1 MGWGAGDSWLCEV
14 APFASLHLV
23 ALRVAQSCPQPLL
36 HLRSR
41 HPQVRSGHPPHA
53 LVFLSLS
60 LVSTRPSSLNPDP
73 KALDPGSDHGVGRPP
88 HKQDR
93 PLKIGERGAQ
103 RAPSPRPGRCKLGAG
118 GGAKR
123 PRARPLLVNTARRPK
138 PAPRALP
145 APPHAAPR
153 PHPRTAIPRG
163 GRGPPRA
170 PSCSAA
176 PPRGHPEPAG
186 RAARRSR
193 GAQGPAAA
201 ALFFPLLPSVS
212 FPARFLHLRPRAA
225 CRLQGPGG
233 GAGLR
238 AAAGGVGYGP
248 GSGATRGPGGGG
260 GARAGARPTQA

>member
-60 LVSTRPSSLNPDP
+60 LVFTRPSSLNSDP

-145 APPHAAPR
+145 APPTPR
-153 PHPRTAIPRG
+153 PVLTRAQRSPEEGEGRPGRRHVPRRRPADTRSPRAGPRG
-163 GRGPPRA
+163 APGARRAQRRLRSSSRFFLRSRFPRA
-170 PSCSAA
+170 SCTFVPGQRAGSK
-176 PPRGHPEPAG
+176 G
-186 RAARRSR
+186 RAA
-193 GAQGPAAA
+193 
-201 ALFFPLLPSVS
+201 
-212 FPARFLHLRPRAA
+212 
-225 CRLQGPGG
+225 
-233 GAGLR
+233 
-238 AAAGGVGYGP
+238 GP
-248 GSGATRGPGGGG
+248 GSGPL
-260 GARAGARPTQA
+260 RAA